1 EGSAACRGRGH
12 DRPRGATTMRPKTI
26 VPIVTTP
33 RLQQTRA
40 FYVEQLGFELSYDH
54 SNYLGVRAGPPGAPE
69 LGFLLP
75 DADAPHAFS
84 GQGLSFA
91 ISVADADREC
101 VRLRALSVP
110 ILQEPA
116 DQPWGARSFVIAD
129 PNGVAILVSHPI
141 PAAVE
146 FAASVR

>member
-1 EGSAACRGRGH
+1 MQ
-12 DRPRGATTMRPKTI
+12 TKTI
-26 VPIVTTP
+26 VPIVTTS
-33 RLQQTRA
+33 RLRETRA
-40 FYVEQLGFELSYDH
+40 FYQDQLGFELGYDH
-54 SNYLGVRAGPPGAPE
+54 PNYLGVRAGPAGAPE
-69 LGFLLP
+69 LGFMLP
-75 DADAPHAFS
+75 DADAPHAFA
-84 GQGLSFA
+84 GQGLAFV

-101 VRLRALSVP
+101 ARLRALGVP